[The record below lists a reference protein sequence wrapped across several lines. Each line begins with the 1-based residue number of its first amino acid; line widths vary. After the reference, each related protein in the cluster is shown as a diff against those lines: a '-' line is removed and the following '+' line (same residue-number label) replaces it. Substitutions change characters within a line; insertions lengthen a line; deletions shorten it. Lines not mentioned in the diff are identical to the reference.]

1 MFAVVRQ
8 LIDRLVHIGQCRV
21 ALLFL
26 EAFVN
31 LGLPAAGEFLERA
44 HIQVAVVK
52 VRLQLGHVLDQKAPV
67 LADGVAAQGRGA
79 FGHVLFQEIQDLLLG
94 VGFARGRC
102 LDLVDQ
108 AAFAVRAL
116 VPGVHLVQQFIALV
130 DHQHRALDAGR
141 QVRAGHDHG
150 DLQQAFLFR
159 VEAGH
164 LAIDPDQVLV
174 RLGQGFRGRGGIDF
188 RHAGIVADGGLSTI
202 RSMNPSLTLTLLLA
216 AGLLVHVALKL
227 WLNARQ
233 VRHVAKH
240 RDAVPAAYAHTIT
253 LPDHQK
259 AADYTLAK
267 ARLAQWDILLDAV
280 LLLGWTLLGGLDVLN
295 QWLLTF
301 MQPGLSQQL
310 ALVVGFVLIGG
321 LIGLPLSLMQTFGVE
336 QRFGFNKMTPALWIS
351 DLLKGVL
358 LGTVLG
364 LPLLALVLWLMDVG
378 GTLWWL
384 WAWGALVVWQL
395 FLMAIAP
402 NVIMPL
408 FNKFTPLEDESL
420 KARVQAL
427 MQRAGFQAKGFFVM
441 DGSRRSAH
449 SNAFF
454 TGFGA
459 SKRVVF
465 FDTLLKQLSPAE
477 MEAVLAHELGHF
489 KHRHI
494 VKMMAVSFA
503 TTLAGLALLGW
514 LAQQAWFY
522 TGLGVVPNMNGS
534 NSALALVLFML
545 VVPVFSFFL
554 APLSSWRSRVQEF
567 EADAY
572 AASQTPA
579 ADLAS
584 ALLKLYQDNASTL
597 TPDPLFVKFYYSH
610 PPASERLARMRGL
623 AGAH

>member
-1 MFAVVRQ
+1 MAVPP
-8 LIDRLVHIGQCRV
+8 
-21 ALLFL
+21 FW
-26 EAFVN
+26 
-31 LGLPAAGEFLERA
+31 
-44 HIQVAVVK
+44 
-52 VRLQLGHVLDQKAPV
+52 
-67 LADGVAAQGRGA
+67 
-79 FGHVLFQEIQDLLLG
+79 LG
-94 VGFARGRC
+94 VRPCARRFFGR
-102 LDLVDQ
+102 
-108 AAFAVRAL
+108 
-116 VPGVHLVQQFIALV
+116 
-130 DHQHRALDAGR
+130 
-141 QVRAGHDHG
+141 
-150 DLQQAFLFR
+150 
-159 VEAGH
+159 
-164 LAIDPDQVLV
+164 
-174 RLGQGFRGRGGIDF
+174 RGGLLQSS
-188 RHAGIVADGGLSTI
+188 A
-202 RSMNPSLTLTLLLA
+202 MNPSLTLTLLLA
-216 AGLLVHVALKL
+216 VGLLAHVVLKF

-233 VRHVAKH
+233 VRHVAQH
-240 RDAVPAAYAHTIT
+240 RAAVPQAYAQTIA
-253 LPDHQK
+253 LVDHQK

-267 ARLAQWDILLDAV
+267 ARLGQWDILLDAL
-280 LLLGWTLLGGLDVLN
+280 LLLGWTLLGGLDALN
-295 QWLLTF
+295 QWLLSF
-301 MQPGLSQQL
+301 MQPGLVQQMTLIL
-310 ALVVGFVLIGG
+310 AFMLVGG
-321 LIGLPLSLMQTFGVE
+321 IVGLPLSLMQTFGVE
-336 QRFGFNKMTPALWIS
+336 QRFGFNKMTPALWVT
-351 DLLKGVL
+351 DLLKGLL
-358 LGTVLG
+358 LGAVLG

-378 GTLWWL
+378 GALWWL
-384 WAWGALVVWQL
+384 WAWGALVLWQL

-408 FNKFTPLEDESL
+408 FNKFTPLEDDAL

-465 FDTLLKQLSPAE
+465 FDTLLKQLSTAE

-503 TTLAGLALLGW
+503 TTLLGLALLGW

-522 TGLGVVPNMNGS
+522 TGLGVVPNMSGS

-545 VVPVFSFFL
+545 AVPVFSFFL

-610 PPASERLARMRGL
+610 PPASERLARMRSL

>member
-1 MFAVVRQ
+1 MQ
-8 LIDRLVHIGQCRV
+8 
-21 ALLFL
+21 
-26 EAFVN
+26 
-31 LGLPAAGEFLERA
+31 
-44 HIQVAVVK
+44 
-52 VRLQLGHVLDQKAPV
+52 
-67 LADGVAAQGRGA
+67 
-79 FGHVLFQEIQDLLLG
+79 
-94 VGFARGRC
+94 
-102 LDLVDQ
+102 
-108 AAFAVRAL
+108 
-116 VPGVHLVQQFIALV
+116 
-130 DHQHRALDAGR
+130 
-141 QVRAGHDHG
+141 
-150 DLQQAFLFR
+150 
-159 VEAGH
+159 
-164 LAIDPDQVLV
+164 
-174 RLGQGFRGRGGIDF
+174 
-188 RHAGIVADGGLSTI
+188 GGLLQWAT
-202 RSMNPSLTLTLLLA
+202 MNPSLTLTGLLA
-216 AGLLVHVALKL
+216 LGLLANVALKL

-233 VRHVAKH
+233 VRHVAAH
-240 RDAVPAAYAHTIT
+240 RGAVPVDHAATIT
-253 LPDHQK
+253 LADHQK

-267 ARLAQWDILLDAV
+267 ARLSQIDILLDAV
-280 LLLGWTLLGGLDVLN
+280 VLTGWTLLGGLDALN
-295 QWLLTF
+295 QWLLGW
-301 MQPGLSQQL
+301 MGPGLSQQM
-310 ALVVGFVLIGG
+310 ALIVAFMLVGG
-321 LIGLPLSLMQTFGVE
+321 LIGMPLSLVQTFGVE
-336 QRFGFNKMTPALWIS
+336 QRFGFNKMTPALWLS
-351 DLLKGVL
+351 DLLKGL
-358 LGTVLG
+358 LVGAVLG
-364 LPLLALVLWLMDVG
+364 LPLLWLVLWLMQAG

-395 FLMAIAP
+395 LLMAIAP

-465 FDTLLKQLSPAE
+465 FDTLLQQLNPGE

-489 KHRHI
+489 KHKHI
-494 VKMMAVSFA
+494 VKMLAVSFA

-522 TGLGVVPNMNGS
+522 TGLGVVPNMSGS

-572 AASQTPA
+572 AASQAPA

-610 PPASERLARMRGL
+610 PPASERLARMRSP
-623 AGAH
+623 AGVR